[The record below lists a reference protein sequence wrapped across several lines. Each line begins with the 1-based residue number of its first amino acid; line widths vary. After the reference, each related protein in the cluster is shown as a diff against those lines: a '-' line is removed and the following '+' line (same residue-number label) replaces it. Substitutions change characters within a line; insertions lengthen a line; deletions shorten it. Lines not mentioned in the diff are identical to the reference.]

1 MDLSEADDAHSWR
14 QIAFIPYTR
23 THKVSSEAV
32 SVFKTQDKLKEA
44 LEQCKPRV
52 LLVLSLLMDFT
63 PTKPTSLSN
72 HSLLWPFTDRTLR
85 VSRPYISCLN
95 PISWQSLTLVSAEI
109 PYAVQ
114 GANPGRHRCS
124 HVQQAKDPDCF

>member
-44 LEQCKPRV
+44 LEQCKPRQPLAPLAV
-52 LLVLSLLMDFT
+52 YGQNSASEQAIYILSEPDFMAISHSGFRGDSLCST
-63 PTKPTSLSN
+63 RGQSWKTSMQ
-72 HSLLWPFTDRTLR
+72 P
-85 VSRPYISCLN
+85 
-95 PISWQSLTLVSAEI
+95 
-109 PYAVQ
+109 
-114 GANPGRHRCS
+114 CS
-124 HVQQAKDPDCF
+124 TSEGS